1 MNDMIKT
8 SINGT
13 TLSVRGELRNE
24 DEPSLN
30 ENLLKLFFVPG
41 DPVVDLNGVS
51 YMSSKYIGTFY
62 EYSLKCKNAG
72 KKLKMKFSDKFMS
85 ENKEM
90 FSVFLNDECLMEVAA
105 GDA

>member
-13 TLSVRGELRNE
+13 ILSVSGELRNE

-41 DPVVDLNGVS
+41 DPVVDLNNVS

-62 EYSLKCKNAG
+62 EFSLKCKNAG
-72 KKLKMKFSDKFMS
+72 KKLKMKFSDKFMK
-85 ENKEM
+85 ENREM
-90 FSVFLNDECLMEVAA
+90 FSVFLNNECFLDVAA
-105 GDA
+105 SEA